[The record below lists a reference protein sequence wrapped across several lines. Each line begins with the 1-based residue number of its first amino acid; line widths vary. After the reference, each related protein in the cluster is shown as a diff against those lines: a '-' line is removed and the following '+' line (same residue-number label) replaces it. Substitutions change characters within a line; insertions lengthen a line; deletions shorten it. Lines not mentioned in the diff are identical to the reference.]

1 MRDKKIGK
9 EDLGYT
15 ETLDMLVVALCRD
28 FERRENAIAKRS
40 CKTRTE
46 MEYRYIN
53 YRILEAAEEIV
64 GERYARIF
72 IDEIGCRI
80 GYAYSTVDC
89 MSEFLYKERKK
100 DMKLNIARRL
110 HLLD

>member
-15 ETLDMLVVALCRD
+15 ETLDMLVVALCYD
-28 FERRENAIAKRS
+28 FERREKAIAERS

-53 YRILEAAEEIV
+53 YRILDAAEEIV
-64 GERYARIF
+64 SERYARIF
-72 IDEIGCRI
+72 IDEIGNRV
-80 GYAYSTVDC
+80 GYAYSMVDC
-89 MSEFLYKERKK
+89 MSELFYKARKR
-100 DMKLNIARRL
+100 DIKLNIARHL